1 MNISNLK
8 IGDLIVRQKGP
19 FSTHFMVYVGIQN
32 GIPMVAENQNDVG
45 VRFNS
50 LKNAL
55 AGNVIKRFEK
65 FWGTEAQRRLVI
77 PRIKNLLGKSYD
89 LIIFNCEHFA
99 RYIASGN
106 AESKQVDNIAKIAIG
121 SGSLLLIGSRN
132 NAFKTIGAFLLVIGL
147 INNKKHQSAVRWAK
161 QKAPFLLK
169 NGAFIMGTITL
180 TSVVKTAW
188 VNTENLSKK
197 ITYIINIQLFE

>member
-1 MNISNLK
+1 MSIYNLK

-65 FWGTEAQRRLVI
+65 FGGTEAQRSLVI

-121 SGSLLLIGSRN
+121 SGSLLLLASSN
-132 NAFKTIGAFLLVIGL
+132 NAFKTIGAFLLLIGL
-147 INNKKHQSAVRWAK
+147 LNNKKHQSAEV
-161 QKAPFLLK
+161 
-169 NGAFIMGTITL
+169 
-180 TSVVKTAW
+180 
-188 VNTENLSKK
+188 
-197 ITYIINIQLFE
+197 

>member
-55 AGNVIKRFEK
+55 AGNVIKRLEK
-65 FWGTEAQRRLVI
+65 FGGTEAQRRLVI

-121 SGSLLLIGSRN
+121 SGSLLLIGSSN

-147 INNKKHQSAVRWAK
+147 INNKKHQSADRWAK
-161 QKAPFLLK
+161 QKAPFFNK
-169 NGAFIMGTITL
+169 NGAFIMGTLTL
-180 TSVVKTAW
+180 I
-188 VNTENLSKK
+188 SK
-197 ITYIINIQLFE
+197 INYISKYRGEFQ

>member
-65 FWGTEAQRRLVI
+65 FGGTEAQRRLVI

-121 SGSLLLIGSRN
+121 SGSLLLFGSRN

-147 INNKKHQSAVRWAK
+147 INNKKHQSAFR
-161 QKAPFLLK
+161 
-169 NGAFIMGTITL
+169 
-180 TSVVKTAW
+180 
-188 VNTENLSKK
+188 
-197 ITYIINIQLFE
+197 

>member
-1 MNISNLK
+1 MSIYNLK

-65 FWGTEAQRRLVI
+65 FGGTEAQRSLVI

-121 SGSLLLIGSRN
+121 SGSLLLLASSN
-132 NAFKTIGAFLLVIGL
+132 NAFKTIGAFLLLIGL
-147 INNKKHQSAVRWAK
+147 LNNKKLQSAEV
-161 QKAPFLLK
+161 
-169 NGAFIMGTITL
+169 
-180 TSVVKTAW
+180 
-188 VNTENLSKK
+188 
-197 ITYIINIQLFE
+197 

>member
-65 FWGTEAQRRLVI
+65 FGGTEAQRRLVI

-121 SGSLLLIGSRN
+121 SGSLILIGSSN
-132 NAFKTIGAFLLVIGL
+132 NAFKTIGL
-147 INNKKHQSAVRWAK
+147 INNKKHQSAFR
-161 QKAPFLLK
+161 
-169 NGAFIMGTITL
+169 
-180 TSVVKTAW
+180 
-188 VNTENLSKK
+188 
-197 ITYIINIQLFE
+197 

>member
-65 FWGTEAQRRLVI
+65 FGGTEAQRRLVI

-147 INNKKHQSAVRWAK
+147 INNKKHQSAVR
-161 QKAPFLLK
+161 
-169 NGAFIMGTITL
+169 
-180 TSVVKTAW
+180 
-188 VNTENLSKK
+188 
-197 ITYIINIQLFE
+197 

>member
-1 MNISNLK
+1 MSIYNLK

-55 AGNVIKRFEK
+55 AGNDIKRFEK
-65 FWGTEAQRRLVI
+65 FGGTEAQRSLVI
-77 PRIKNLLGKSYD
+77 PRIKNLIGKSYD

-121 SGSLLLIGSRN
+121 SGSLLLLASSN
-132 NAFKTIGAFLLVIGL
+132 NAFKTIGAFLLLIGL
-147 INNKKHQSAVRWAK
+147 LNNKKLQSAEV
-161 QKAPFLLK
+161 
-169 NGAFIMGTITL
+169 
-180 TSVVKTAW
+180 
-188 VNTENLSKK
+188 
-197 ITYIINIQLFE
+197 

>member
-55 AGNVIKRFEK
+55 AGNVIKR
-65 FWGTEAQRRLVI
+65 L
-77 PRIKNLLGKSYD
+77 
-89 LIIFNCEHFA
+89 
-99 RYIASGN
+99 
-106 AESKQVDNIAKIAIG
+106 
-121 SGSLLLIGSRN
+121 
-132 NAFKTIGAFLLVIGL
+132 
-147 INNKKHQSAVRWAK
+147 
-161 QKAPFLLK
+161 
-169 NGAFIMGTITL
+169 
-180 TSVVKTAW
+180 
-188 VNTENLSKK
+188 
-197 ITYIINIQLFE
+197 

>member
-1 MNISNLK
+1 MSIYNLK

-65 FWGTEAQRRLVI
+65 FGGTEAQRSLVI

-121 SGSLLLIGSRN
+121 SGSLLLLASSN
-132 NAFKTIGAFLLVIGL
+132 NAFKTIGAFLLLIGL
-147 INNKKHQSAVRWAK
+147 MNNKKHQSAV
-161 QKAPFLLK
+161 
-169 NGAFIMGTITL
+169 
-180 TSVVKTAW
+180 V
-188 VNTENLSKK
+188 
-197 ITYIINIQLFE
+197 